1 MQKEFLKR
9 VKTDNVRIQYEQANP
24 KKFGTASWGRY
35 ERYKVAPTVARMIE
49 LGGKWADIL
58 FDYSR
63 GYISIPDGGQYA
75 RFQLETHKMKAVYV
89 PLQQKKQKTTA
100 NVATTTSEKL
110 VYQAMA
116 ISPSSALSAS
126 LSGLSCLAAP
136 AVPSSSLSSSSSS
149 SSSSYASSHYLAPV
163 DAWEI
168 DEEEKNNAVARAIL
182 ETNEISLLEPLDKDG
197 NERLDAVYIHYS
209 HGAYAKAQEALKSLM
224 TTAFVTEHA
233 GDDSMAK
240 ARAVTAST
248 ARRFMAL
255 VTMKMRG
262 NEKPRGVMKH
272 ESGACG
278 SGSTD
283 TKKCVQMADHLPEL
297 HPGQP
302 KRDLAKETRSELQ
315 RLELKGIWK
324 MFDLRL
330 KDILDDISQERASE
344 ADAALVDV
352 QYNFKDAE
360 EMFKLHKSSTIPSHC
375 SLAGESAKLKRR
387 KGGELHAM
395 FALIES
401 AVITDTLGAEAASK
415 FVNRYGSQGATALA
429 IAARA
434 GKDPEEFV
442 YPLLRLGAD
451 PVKAMEGAIFLG
463 QVKSDDGW
471 FMSLLQALHSAPPE
485 LVSPE
490 IFSRLV
496 RYTRATGETALIVAV
511 GKGNTEAARKLL
523 RWGAIVDE
531 SCDDAALRVGSQQL
545 IALLGEYRKGV
556 THSHE

>member
-1 MQKEFLKR
+1 
-9 VKTDNVRIQYEQANP
+9 
-24 KKFGTASWGRY
+24 
-35 ERYKVAPTVARMIE
+35 
-49 LGGKWADIL
+49 
-58 FDYSR
+58 
-63 GYISIPDGGQYA
+63 
-75 RFQLETHKMKAVYV
+75 
-89 PLQQKKQKTTA
+89 
-100 NVATTTSEKL
+100 
-110 VYQAMA
+110 
-116 ISPSSALSAS
+116 
-126 LSGLSCLAAP
+126 
-136 AVPSSSLSSSSSS
+136 
-149 SSSSYASSHYLAPV
+149 
-163 DAWEI
+163 
-168 DEEEKNNAVARAIL
+168 
-182 ETNEISLLEPLDKDG
+182 
-197 NERLDAVYIHYS
+197 
-209 HGAYAKAQEALKSLM
+209 
-224 TTAFVTEHA
+224 
-233 GDDSMAK
+233 
-240 ARAVTAST
+240 
-248 ARRFMAL
+248 
-255 VTMKMRG
+255 
-262 NEKPRGVMKH
+262 
-272 ESGACG
+272 
-278 SGSTD
+278 
-283 TKKCVQMADHLPEL
+283 
-297 HPGQP
+297 
-302 KRDLAKETRSELQ
+302 
-315 RLELKGIWK
+315 

-442 YPLLRLGAD
+442 
-451 PVKAMEGAIFLG
+451 
-463 QVKSDDGW
+463 
-471 FMSLLQALHSAPPE
+471 
-485 LVSPE
+485 SPE